1 MSQAASD
8 LIQSRTDRQVT
19 QIERRRMAA
28 ALISEG
34 VADERGGC

>member
-19 QIERRRMAA
+19 QSTRRKMAA
-28 ALISEG
+28 ALIGAG
-34 VADERGGC
+34 VRDSRIGL